1 MIKLKY
7 DNWSKITIDVYE
19 RLKTINTE
27 PTTEE
32 ETFDANV
39 KLLSILCDCS
49 EDDIINLPLLDFTIL
64 MGKTEFLKTMPKYN
78 LQDKYIIG
86 DKMFDVVQSVK
97 KMSTAQFIDFQTL
110 VKNKD
115 ENTANILAC
124 FIIPHGKKYG
134 EDYDIME
141 VAEFL
146 KHNLD
151 IARARSILF
160 FFTLQYQALQT
171 ATLDYS
177 IRQMRKQMKKEKNEE
192 TKKKMGEAIEQAMQV
207 KILLQNGVGFI

>member
-39 KLLSILCDCS
+39 KLLTILCDCS

-124 FIIPHGKKYG
+124 FIIPPRQ
-134 EDYDIME
+134 E
-141 VAEFL
+141 VRRGL
-146 KHNLD
+146 
-151 IARARSILF
+151 
-160 FFTLQYQALQT
+160 
-171 ATLDYS
+171 
-177 IRQMRKQMKKEKNEE
+177 
-192 TKKKMGEAIEQAMQV
+192 
-207 KILLQNGVGFI
+207 